1 MRLEHLTG
9 EDEDFWRGE
18 FAQQNW
24 IFGALTLSVT
34 LPEFAGGTPA
44 LRTMHF
50 GYYLQPLHLNADDR
64 EDLPRKL
71 VHVLARRKPPL
82 DFLELSGAGVRILML
97 TGDYPVT
104 ARAIAREV
112 GLSERAEV
120 VTGNQPLHAG
130 RYAEQQAC
138 RN

>member
-1 MRLEHLTG
+1 MRLEHLTKEE
-9 EDEDFWRGE
+9 EDRWRED

-34 LPEFAGGTPA
+34 LPEFAQGEAVP
-44 LRTMHF
+44 RKMHF

-82 DFLELSGAGVRILML
+82 DFLELSGAGIRIPHAFPKGFTLGSVLRIALMEL
-97 TGDYPVT
+97 K
-104 ARAIAREV
+104 RI
-112 GLSERAEV
+112 
-120 VTGNQPLHAG
+120 PL
-130 RYAEQQAC
+130 RDPPLE
-138 RN
+138 

>member
-1 MRLEHLTG
+1 VRLEHLSQSE
-9 EDEDFWRGE
+9 EDHWRGE
-18 FAQQNW
+18 FAQLNW

-71 VHVLARRKPPL
+71 CHILGRRKPPL
-82 DFLELSGAGVRILML
+82 DFLELVGAGVRIPHAFPQGFALGSVLRITLMEIRRIPL
-97 TGDYPVT
+97 
-104 ARAIAREV
+104 RE
-112 GLSERAEV
+112 
-120 VTGNQPLHAG
+120 
-130 RYAEQQAC
+130 
-138 RN
+138 